1 MAKPGPKPTPTET
14 LKLRGSWRGN
24 ERKDEPDPHKGF
36 PDKPE
41 WLSDHASIIWDQM
54 CNLIDSMGLMTEV
67 DGNPLARYC
76 TLWVRW
82 REAEDNLAEKGMVCS
97 SYDRNG
103 NVKGEKAS
111 PHVRIASDLS
121 NQLYRLEQQFG
132 IGPANRVGL
141 SVEKKLA
148 EMTGKKRF
156 FA

>member
-1 MAKPGPKPTPTET
+1 MAKPGPKPTPTKT
-14 LKLRGSWRGN
+14 LKLRGSWRAG
-24 ERKDEPDPHKGF
+24 ERKDEPQPAEGI

-54 CNLIDSMGLMTEV
+54 CEQIDSMGLLTKV

-82 REAEDNLAEKGMVCS
+82 REAEDHIAEKGMVCTL
-97 SYDRNG
+97 YNLDG
-103 NVKGEKAS
+103 QIIGAKAW

-148 EMTGKKRF
+148 EITGKKRF